1 MSNSFFHGKTRELD
15 LAGESVSSQFSARK
29 SGPVAVVVLVAV
41 GEAAAK
47 ILILCLCL
55 ILLSVRSHRRKA
67 ATAAGV
73 EAADTVQSSSRRLQ
87 AVLPDASTSSASTV

>member
-1 MSNSFFHGKTRELD
+1 MSNSFCHGKTRELG
-15 LAGESVSSQFSARK
+15 LAGESISSHFSAGK

-55 ILLSVRSHRRKA
+55 ILLR
-67 ATAAGV
+67 
-73 EAADTVQSSSRRLQ
+73 
-87 AVLPDASTSSASTV
+87 